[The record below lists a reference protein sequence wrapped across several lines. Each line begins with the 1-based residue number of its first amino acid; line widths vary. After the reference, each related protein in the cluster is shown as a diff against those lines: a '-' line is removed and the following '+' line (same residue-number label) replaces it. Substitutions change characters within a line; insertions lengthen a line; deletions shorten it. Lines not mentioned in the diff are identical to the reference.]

1 MIKITDKS
9 VSQNVYPRNFSSGT
23 FSRNY
28 YYYYYYYYIYIFFED
43 CPDQCS
49 GKGRCVNST
58 CQCMIGWSGDN
69 CQLGKCMLV
78 TLQLKLAAH
87 S

>member
-1 MIKITDKS
+1 MYHKLCIQEIS
-9 VSQNVYPRNFSSGT
+9 HQGT

-28 YYYYYYYYIYIFFED
+28 YYLLLSLLLLLFCYLLIFFQD

-58 CQCMIGWSGDN
+58 CQCMTGWSGDN
-69 CQLGKCMLV
+69 CQLGKCVLV
-78 TLQLKLAAH
+78 T
-87 S
+87 